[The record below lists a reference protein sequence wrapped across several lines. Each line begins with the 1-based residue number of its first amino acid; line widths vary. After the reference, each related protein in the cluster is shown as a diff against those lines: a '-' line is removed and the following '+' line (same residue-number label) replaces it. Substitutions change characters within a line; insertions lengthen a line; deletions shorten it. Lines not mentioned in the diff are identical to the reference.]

1 MSELYLMVS
10 ITERILVKKFV
21 TLYEQHGVTL
31 TLHTLGLGTAVNET
45 LDALGL
51 EKTEKAMTF
60 GFVTEE
66 TWKIV
71 KKALQSQ
78 LQIDA
83 PGIGIAFTIPLS
95 SIGGKKPLLLFT
107 ENQNFQKGEETT
119 LKNTKYELLIV
130 VTNLGY
136 TGMVMDAARKANAA
150 GGTVIHAKGIG
161 MEGAENFLG
170 VSLVS
175 EREMV
180 FIVVKSE
187 IRNDVMRS
195 IMENAGLTS
204 KAQSIVFTL
213 PVTETAGM
221 RLLEETE

>member
-83 PGIGIAFTIPLS
+83 PGMGIAFTIPLS

-136 TGMVMDAARKANAA
+136 TGMVMDAA

>member
-1 MSELYLMVS
+1 
-10 ITERILVKKFV
+10 
-21 TLYEQHGVTL
+21 
-31 TLHTLGLGTAVNET
+31 
-45 LDALGL
+45 
-51 EKTEKAMTF
+51 
-60 GFVTEE
+60 
-66 TWKIV
+66 
-71 KKALQSQ
+71 
-78 LQIDA
+78 
-83 PGIGIAFTIPLS
+83 
-95 SIGGKKPLLLFT
+95 
-107 ENQNFQKGEETT
+107 
-119 LKNTKYELLIV
+119 
-130 VTNLGY
+130 
-136 TGMVMDAARKANAA
+136 MVMDAARKANAA